1 MNTQEKMNQYAQY
14 LIQRELAENTRIVY
28 LRQAKLF
35 LDFMEGRDITK
46 QDTIA
51 YKQNLIAGGKARQA
65 SICTLQRSTVI

>member
-51 YKQNLIAGGKARQA
+51 Y
-65 SICTLQRSTVI
+65 